1 MTGIPVNTTAAGSLH
16 PSPIFHQTS
25 FIPFTHSSSKFLLT
39 PNSRSQL
46 IPYLRVPNKKIS
58 AMFGMG
64 GSEFFLVLLVFLM
77 FFGSN
82 KIPEIARGLGKGIR
96 QFKDAAN
103 GIQEEIEKGANS
115 LKKEME
121 VDKDPENTESEHI

>member
-1 MTGIPVNTTAAGSLH
+1 MV
-16 PSPIFHQTS
+16 
-25 FIPFTHSSSKFLLT
+25 
-39 PNSRSQL
+39 
-46 IPYLRVPNKKIS
+46 
-58 AMFGMG
+58 M
-64 GSEFFLVLLVFLM
+64 LVFLM

-115 LKKEME
+115 LKKEMD
-121 VDKDPENTESEHI
+121 VDKDTEKQSESEHI